1 MWGARRIV
9 TQSPY
14 PRATIRGIHMNVRRI
29 AWLGVSSVALA
40 SWFASASTTDVHAPV
55 VPLPPS
61 RPLAMERSM
70 AALQSDVDRLHDRL
84 GPTAAPTRSRDLFHF
99 STPVPKSPAAAPRP
113 SPPTVVVD
121 APPPAPPR
129 PVFRLIG
136 VAEDTTADGT
146 LVRTAIVA
154 GASDLFLVKVGET
167 MADRFRVEQ
176 VSSDAVELIDT
187 TTSAPTTLALR

>member
-1 MWGARRIV
+1 
-9 TQSPY
+9 
-14 PRATIRGIHMNVRRI
+14 MNVRRT

-40 SWFASASTTDVHAPV
+40 SWFASASTTDVRAPV
-55 VPLPPS
+55 GPLPPS
-61 RPLAMERSM
+61 RPLAMERSL

-99 STPVPKSPAAAPRP
+99 STPIPKSAAAPRP
-113 SPPTVVVD
+113 SPPAVVAD
-121 APPPAPPR
+121 APPAAPR

-167 MADRFRVEQ
+167 VADRFRVEQ

-187 TTSAPTTLALR
+187 TTSAATTLALR